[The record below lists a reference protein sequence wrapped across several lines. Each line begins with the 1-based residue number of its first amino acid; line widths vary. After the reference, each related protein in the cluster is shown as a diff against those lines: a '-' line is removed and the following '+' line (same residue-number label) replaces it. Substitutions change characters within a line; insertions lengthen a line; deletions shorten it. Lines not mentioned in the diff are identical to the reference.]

1 MDLSFITIPKDSVE
15 IEHVTQRSGEV
26 LAESMFAIKD
36 PDSVLWELIK
46 QYLEKRGL
54 QNYRRYKDIGKI
66 RRRAHL

>member
-46 QYLEKRGL
+46 QYLEKRG
-54 QNYRRYKDIGKI
+54 YKTTEGIKI
-66 RRRAHL
+66 LG